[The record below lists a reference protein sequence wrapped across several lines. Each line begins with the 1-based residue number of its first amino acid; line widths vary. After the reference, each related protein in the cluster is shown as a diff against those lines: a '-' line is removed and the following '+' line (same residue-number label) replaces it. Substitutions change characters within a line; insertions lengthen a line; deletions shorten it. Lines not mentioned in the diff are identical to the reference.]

1 MNLPIKISL
10 FSFLSAIV
18 CLIGYMFLGFELLS
32 IITDV
37 LWFIAYISFFSWIC
51 QTGYEKNKISINLI
65 VTIMSL
71 SIAIYMGVYSSVTE
85 HAFFVEYCIY
95 AFYLLSIICI
105 VSTIIWIGRRIFG
118 NTPQK
123 DTGEV
128 QNKEDEKDQAEGS

>member
-37 LWFIAYISFFSWIC
+37 LWFFAYISFFSWIC
-51 QTGYEKNKISINLI
+51 QAGHEKSKMSINLI
-65 VTIMSL
+65 ITIMSL
-71 SIAIYMGVYSSVTE
+71 AIAIYMGVYSSVTE
-85 HAFFVEYCIY
+85 HTFFVEYCIY

-118 NTPQK
+118 NTSQK
-123 DTGEV
+123 ETGEV
-128 QNKEDEKDQAEGS
+128 QNKTDGKDQTEDL